1 MYLYYRECPLAFYVF
16 TEDKSTFDRIA
27 NSTSSGSIVH
37 NNTIAFA
44 GCELYIVMYLTLG
57 SKFYPNTELSL
68 SHTHTHTLSHSLS
81 YSVMTN

>member
-37 NNTIAFA
+37 NNTIAYA
-44 GCELYIVMYLTLG
+44 GCELYIVMYLTFG
-57 SKFYPNTELSL
+57 SKLWSIQIMNSLSL
-68 SHTHTHTLSHSLS
+68 FHTLSLL
-81 YSVMTN
+81 TN